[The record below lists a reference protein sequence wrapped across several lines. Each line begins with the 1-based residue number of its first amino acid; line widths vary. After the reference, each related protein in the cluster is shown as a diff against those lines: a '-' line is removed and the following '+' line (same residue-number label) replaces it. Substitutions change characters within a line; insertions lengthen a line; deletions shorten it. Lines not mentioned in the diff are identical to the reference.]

1 MITATTKGEWLRE
14 GQKSMDRVLGGSHIG
29 VFGDVI
35 DTTATELWLDYA
47 DGKWRVNRSGAGG
60 WWRMLGVGES

>member
-1 MITATTKGEWLRE
+1 
-14 GQKSMDRVLGGSHIG
+14 MDRVLGGSHIG

-60 WWRMLGVGES
+60 RWRMLGVGES